1 MLRAIANPTTRANIL
16 NAPDASLPA
25 SSRLSKSLKTR
36 HLAMISIGGIIG
48 AGVFVGSS
56 AAIATIGPAVVL
68 SYLSAGIIVFAVI
81 KILARMA
88 LDQPGLGAFTEYVR
102 VSLGNSAGFISGW
115 LYWYFWV
122 IVVGIEAIAGARI
135 LHDWLPVFEVWQI
148 GIGLMVVLTLV
159 NLTSARSYGEF
170 EFWFASIKVAAIIV
184 FIVVA
189 ASWLFGL
196 GGQASPGLTHLTAHQ
211 GFAPFGWAAI
221 FAGMTTVIFS
231 MCGAE
236 IVTVAA
242 AESAE
247 SGKTMSRLAANVVL
261 RILLFYVLAIFLIL
275 CIVPWTDI
283 KSGDSPF
290 AMALE
295 RMNIPGAR
303 TIMNVIV
310 VTAVLSCLNSG
321 VYVTARTIFA
331 MADKGDAP
339 RWLTAVNSRQVPAR
353 AILLGS
359 AFGFIAMLVSSG
371 SPDNEFMSKLF
382 TFLINASGAIMLI
395 VYFFVAVAH
404 FRFPYTADA
413 ERNSGSRKSAN
424 IIAGAS
430 AIAILIV
437 MASMAFIPGMPSQ
450 LYASLGLLAVVA
462 LALAIKRS
470 VRKA

>member
-1 MLRAIANPTTRANIL
+1 M
-16 NAPDASLPA
+16 NAPDALSDSAPA
-25 SSRLSKSLKTR
+25 TQRLSKSLRAR

-102 VSLGNSAGFISGW
+102 VALGPGAGFITGW
-115 LYWYFWV
+115 MYWYFWV
-122 IVVGIEAIAGARI
+122 IVVGIEAIAGAKI
-135 LHDWLPVFEVWQI
+135 LHDWLPMFEVWQI
-148 GIGLMVVLTLV
+148 GLGLMVVLTLV

-184 FIVVA
+184 FIVVV
-189 ASWLFGL
+189 ASWLL
-196 GGQASPGLTHLTAHQ
+196 GVGVHESPGFTNLTSHQ

-247 SGKTMSRLAANVVL
+247 SGKTMSRLAASVVV
-261 RILLFYVLAIFLIL
+261 RILLFYVVSILLIL
-275 CIVPWTDI
+275 CVLPWTAF
-283 KSGDSPF
+283 KSGDSTF
-290 AMALE
+290 AMVLE
-295 RMNIPGAR
+295 HIGIPGAR
-303 TIMNVIV
+303 TIMNLIV
-310 VTAVLSCLNSG
+310 MTAVLSCLNSG
-321 VYVTARTIFA
+321 VYVTARVIFA

-339 RWLTAVNSRQVPAR
+339 RWLTAVNKRQVPAR

-359 AFGFIAMLVSSG
+359 AFGFIAMLISSG
-371 SPDNEFMSKLF
+371 SPDNEFMSELF

-404 FRFPYTADA
+404 FRFPYSPEA
-413 ERNSGSRKSAN
+413 EKNSGPKRNAD
-424 IIAGAS
+424 IIAGLA
-430 AIAILIV
+430 AAAMLVV
-437 MASMAFIPGMPSQ
+437 MVAMAFMDAKRPE
-450 LYASLGLLAVVA
+450 LLASLGFLAVVVA
-462 LALAIKRS
+462 ALAILRATRRVPPAVS
-470 VRKA
+470 GT